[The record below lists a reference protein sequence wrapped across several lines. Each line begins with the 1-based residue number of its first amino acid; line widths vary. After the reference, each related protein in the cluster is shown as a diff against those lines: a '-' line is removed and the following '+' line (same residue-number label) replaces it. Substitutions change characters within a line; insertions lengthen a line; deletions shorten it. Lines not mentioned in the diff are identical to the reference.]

1 MSHAKQLHN
10 RRYFDDY
17 MEIINRKGLPGNVK
31 SELCEQVNRAVVG
44 TTQQVIEQA
53 LEAELSAY
61 LGAERYEH
69 LPRGREAEQTRSG
82 SYRRELITQYGRI
95 ADLRVPKLRKGN
107 GALEWQTIRRYERCW
122 GPFLDEQVMNY
133 CLGLSLRDLQES
145 IYTTLGEVLSVASCN
160 RIVASVGQRAE
171 AFKTQ
176 PLEAPPP
183 IILVDGMWVK
193 IAYPNG
199 EMRVDSQGHRRAVKR
214 KQKRV
219 MLSALGVW
227 PDGHWEI
234 VHWQIAAGENEQT
247 WKTFFG
253 QLYAK
258 GLTEETT
265 RLVVSDGASG
275 LETALDYHFYGVPHQ
290 RCIFHKIKNIADH
303 LLYGD
308 LEVDGEAGDEKAKGK
323 AKTARK
329 KAILAD
335 AGAIYDH
342 KTEGDMR
349 ARAEV
354 FRETW
359 QEREPESVANFFT
372 DFDKT
377 LAYLRVD
384 FPETP
389 GVLIRTTNRLERFH
403 KEMRRKQ
410 RDIGMFQSE
419 EGCEAIWYL
428 IATRETAKQQ
438 AALGLRAQKIRE

>member
-1 MSHAKQLHN
+1 MSHAQQLHN
-10 RRYFDDY
+10 RQYFDDY

-31 SELCEQVNRAVVG
+31 SKLCQQVNEAVVA

-61 LGAERYEH
+61 VGAERYEH
-69 LPRGREAEQTRSG
+69 LPWGREAEQTRSG
-82 SYRRELITQYGRI
+82 CYRRELITQYGCI

-107 GALEWQTIRRYERCW
+107 AALEWQTIRRYQRCW
-122 GPFLDEQVMNY
+122 GPFLDQQVMNY

-145 IYTTLGEVLSVASCN
+145 MYITLGEVLSVASCN

-183 IILVDGMWVK
+183 ILLVDGMWIK

-199 EMRVDSQGHRRAVKR
+199 KMTVDTQGRRRAVKR

-234 VHWQIAAGENEQT
+234 VHWQIAAGENETT

-253 QLYAK
+253 QLSAK

-265 RLVVSDGASG
+265 KLVVSDGAQG
-275 LETALDYHFYGVPHQ
+275 LEKGLDYHFYGVPHQ
-290 RCIFHKIKNIADH
+290 RCVFHKIKTIADH

-308 LEVDGEAGDEKAKGK
+308 RAADGEASDDQAQRK

-335 AGAIYDH
+335 AGAIDDH
-342 KTEGDMR
+342 ETEEDIR
-349 ARAEV
+349 AQAEV
-354 FRETW
+354 FREVW
-359 QEREPESVANFFT
+359 QEREPKAVANFFT

-377 LAYLRVD
+377 LAYLKVD
-384 FPETP
+384 FPKSL

-419 EGCEAIWYL
+419 AGCEAVWYL
-428 IATRETAKQQ
+428 LTTRESAKQQ
-438 AALGLRAQKIRE
+438 AALGLRA

>member
-1 MSHAKQLHN
+1 MSHATQLHN

-17 MEIINRKGLPGNVK
+17 MEIINRTGLPGNVK
-31 SELCEQVNRAVVG
+31 SELCEQVKRAVVG

-69 LPRGREAEQTRSG
+69 LPWGREAAQTRSG
-82 SYRRELITQYGRI
+82 FYRRELITQYGRI

-107 GALEWQTIRRYERCW
+107 GALEWQTISRYERCW
-122 GPFLDEQVMNY
+122 GPLLDQQLMHD

-145 IYTTLGEVLSVASCN
+145 MSTTLGEVLSVASCN

-176 PLEAPPP
+176 PLEVPPP
-183 IILVDGMWVK
+183 IILVDGMWIK

-199 EMRVDSQGHRRAVKR
+199 EMSVESQGRRRAVKR
-214 KQKRV
+214 KQQRV

-234 VHWQIAAGENEQT
+234 VHWQIAEGENAQT
-247 WKTFFG
+247 WKTFFE

-265 RLVVSDGASG
+265 QLVVSDGAPG
-275 LETALDYHFYGVPHQ
+275 LETALDDHFYGVPHQ
-290 RCIFHKIKNIADH
+290 RCIFHKIKHIADH

-308 LEVDGEAGDEKAKGK
+308 LAGDGETGDDKAKRK

-335 AGAIYDH
+335 ASTIYDQ
-342 KTEGDMR
+342 KTEETMR
-349 ARAEV
+349 SQAEV

-359 QEREPESVANFFT
+359 QEREPKAVVNFFT
-372 DFDKT
+372 DFDRT
-377 LAYLRVD
+377 FAYLRVN
-384 FPETP
+384 FPVSLA
-389 GVLIRTTNRLERFH
+389 VLIRTTNRLERFH

-428 IATRETAKQQ
+428 LATRETAKQQ
-438 AALGLRAQKIRE
+438 AALN

>member
-17 MEIINRKGLPGNVK
+17 MEIMNRKGLPGNVK
-31 SELCEQVNRAVVG
+31 SALCEQVNRAVVG

-69 LPRGREAEQTRSG
+69 LPWGREAAQTRSG
-82 SYRRELITQYGRI
+82 SYRRELMTQYGRI

-107 GALEWQTIRRYERCW
+107 GALE
-122 GPFLDEQVMNY
+122 
-133 CLGLSLRDLQES
+133 
-145 IYTTLGEVLSVASCN
+145 
-160 RIVASVGQRAE
+160 
-171 AFKTQ
+171 
-176 PLEAPPP
+176 
-183 IILVDGMWVK
+183 
-193 IAYPNG
+193 
-199 EMRVDSQGHRRAVKR
+199 
-214 KQKRV
+214 
-219 MLSALGVW
+219 
-227 PDGHWEI
+227 
-234 VHWQIAAGENEQT
+234 
-247 WKTFFG
+247 
-253 QLYAK
+253 
-258 GLTEETT
+258 
-265 RLVVSDGASG
+265 
-275 LETALDYHFYGVPHQ
+275 
-290 RCIFHKIKNIADH
+290 
-303 LLYGD
+303 
-308 LEVDGEAGDEKAKGK
+308 VDGEARDDKAKRK

-335 AGAIYDH
+335 AGTIYNH
-342 KTEGDMR
+342 KTESDMR
-349 ARAEV
+349 AQAEV

-359 QEREPESVANFFT
+359 REREPKSVANFFT

-384 FPETP
+384 FPASL

-438 AALGLRAQKIRE
+438 AALGLRA

>member
-31 SELCEQVNRAVVG
+31 SELCQQVNDAVVG
-44 TTQQVIEQA
+44 TTQHVIEQA

-61 LGAERYEH
+61 VGAERYEH
-69 LPRGREAEQTRSG
+69 LPWGRDAAQTRSG
-82 SYRRELITQYGRI
+82 CYRRELMTQYGRI

-122 GPFLDEQVMNY
+122 GPFLDQQVMNY

-176 PLEAPPP
+176 PLEAPPA

-199 EMRVDSQGHRRAVKR
+199 EMRVDSQGRRRAVKR

-234 VHWQIAAGENEQT
+234 VHWQIAAGENETT

-253 QLYAK
+253 QLYGK
-258 GLTEETT
+258 GMTEETT
-265 RLVVSDGASG
+265 QLVVSDGSPG

-290 RCIFHKIKNIADH
+290 RCVFHKIKNIADH

-308 LEVDGEAGDEKAKGK
+308 LEVDGEASDDKAKRK

-335 AGAIYDH
+335 AGAIYNH
-342 KTEGDMR
+342 KSEGDMR
-349 ARAEV
+349 AQAEV

-359 QEREPESVANFFT
+359 QEREPKSVANFFT

-384 FPETP
+384 FPESL

-438 AALGLRAQKIRE
+438 AALGLRA

>member
-31 SELCEQVNRAVVG
+31 SELCEQVNRAVVD

-69 LPRGREAEQTRSG
+69 LPCRREAEQTRSG
-82 SYRRELITQYGRI
+82 SYRRELMTQYGRI

-107 GALEWQTIRRYERCW
+107 GALAWQTIRRYQRCW
-122 GPFLDEQVMNY
+122 GPFLDQQVMNY

-145 IYTTLGEVLSVASCN
+145 MYTTLGEVLSVASCN
-160 RIVASVGQRAE
+160 RIVASVGQRVE
-171 AFKTQ
+171 AFKRQ
-176 PLEAPPP
+176 SLAAPPP
-183 IILVDGMWVK
+183 ILLVDGMWVK

-199 EMRVDSQGHRRAVKR
+199 KMSVDSQGRCRAVKR

-234 VHWQIAAGENEQT
+234 VHWQIAAGENETT

-265 RLVVSDGASG
+265 KLVVSDGAQG
-275 LETALDYHFYGVPHQ
+275 LESGLDYHFYGVPHQ
-290 RCIFHKIKNIADH
+290 RCVFHKIKNIADH

-308 LEVDGEAGDEKAKGK
+308 LEGGGEASDDKVTRK

-335 AGAIYDH
+335 ASVIYDH
-342 KTEGDMR
+342 QSESDMR
-349 ARAEV
+349 AQAEV
-354 FRETW
+354 FRQTW
-359 QEREPESVANFFT
+359 QELEPKAVANFFT

-384 FPETP
+384 FPASL

-428 IATRETAKQQ
+428 LTTRETAKQQ
-438 AALGLRAQKIRE
+438 AALGLRAYKIRA